1 MNTGCDASFGSIRD
15 LTVRFEFPHPMEA
28 LVRITH
34 RTLLLAIAA
43 VAPAC
48 SPDGAAR
55 TPTHPRLVVTSGT
68 VTCPDT
74 ISVGQTAQCVAYF
87 YDHNN
92 NLISPVTPTWGTSTG
107 TLISVNSSGQATGL
121 AVGNATVQATYSGV
135 TGSKNVYV
143 KPGLTVT
150 ISPPST
156 VRRFTSCTWYKS
168 VSGGTAPYTYYWEID
183 GGAGTSTSATF
194 TADVIS
200 AAADI
205 YLTVTDANGVQKT
218 VTKHITTSTSAPLCG
233 P

>member
-1 MNTGCDASFGSIRD
+1 MNS
-15 LTVRFEFPHPMEA
+15 A
-28 LVRITH
+28 L
-34 RTLLLAIAA
+34 RTLLLATAA
-43 VAPAC
+43 VAAAC
-48 SPDGAAR
+48 TPDSAAR
-55 TPTHPRLVVTSGT
+55 DPLTPTPPRMVVTSGT

-74 ISVGQTAQCVAYF
+74 ISVGQTVQCVAYF

-92 NLISPVTPTWGTSTG
+92 NLIASATPTWSTTTG
-107 TLISVNSSGQATGL
+107 TLVSVSGSGQATGL
-121 AVGNATVQATYSGV
+121 AVGSATVQASYGGV
-135 TGSKNVYV
+135 TGNKNVYV

-183 GGAGTSTSATF
+183 GGSGTSTGATF

-200 AAADI
+200 ASADI

-218 VTKHITTSTSAPLCG
+218 VTKHINTSTSAPLCG

>member
-1 MNTGCDASFGSIRD
+1 MHIAK
-15 LTVRFEFPHPMEA
+15 
-28 LVRITH
+28 
-34 RTLLLAIAA
+34 RTLLAVGTLLAAA
-43 VAPAC
+43 CAA
-48 SPDGAAR
+48 DGSAR
-55 TPTHPRLVVTSGT
+55 DPLSPTHPRMVVTSSS

-87 YDHNN
+87 YDENH
-92 NLISPVTPTWGTSTG
+92 NLIGSATPTWGTTTAS
-107 TLISVNSSGQATGL
+107 LVSVSAAGQATGL
-121 AVGNATVQATYSGV
+121 AIGSAVVQASYGGV

-143 KPGLTVT
+143 KAGLTVT

-168 VSGGTAPYTYYWEID
+168 VSGGTAPYTYSWEIE
-183 GGAGTSTSATF
+183 GGSGTSTSSSF
-194 TADVIS
+194 TAEVLS

>member
-1 MNTGCDASFGSIRD
+1 MNS
-15 LTVRFEFPHPMEA
+15 A
-28 LVRITH
+28 L
-34 RTLLLAIAA
+34 RTLLLATAA
-43 VAPAC
+43 VAAAC
-48 SPDGAAR
+48 TPDSAAR
-55 TPTHPRLVVTSGT
+55 DPLTPTHPRMVVTSGT

-92 NLISPVTPTWGTSTG
+92 NLIASATPTWSTTTG
-107 TLISVNSSGQATGL
+107 TLVSVNGSGQATGL
-121 AVGNATVQATYSGV
+121 AVGSATVQASYGGV
-135 TGSKNVYV
+135 TGNKNVYV

-183 GGAGTSTSATF
+183 GGSGTSTSATF

-200 AAADI
+200 ASADI

-218 VTKHITTSTSAPLCG
+218 VTKHINTSTSAPLCG

>member
-1 MNTGCDASFGSIRD
+1 
-15 LTVRFEFPHPMEA
+15 
-28 LVRITH
+28 
-34 RTLLLAIAA
+34 
-43 VAPAC
+43 
-48 SPDGAAR
+48 
-55 TPTHPRLVVTSGT
+55 LVVTSGT

-92 NLISPVTPTWGTSTG
+92 NLISPVTPTWGTTTA
-107 TLISVNSSGQATGL
+107 TLISVNSSGQATGQ

-183 GGAGTSTSATF
+183 GGAATTNTGATF

-218 VTKHITTSTSAPLCG
+218 VSKHITTSTSAPLCG